1 MIDLRIALALFLG
14 FLITGFVAGS
24 NYSDNEWQ
32 AKWDDAEKQ
41 AAQRQ
46 LELTSDAV
54 KVYNDRII
62 EMEKTKDETEVK
74 LLNASIAN
82 DNLDDANKRLQ
93 EQYELSLRRPV
104 TCDQTITIKSDV
116 DTETIKRELQADM
129 FRVVSNRATEYA
141 KIADENRIRGLS
153 CQADYESLLRSIEWK
168 F

>member
-153 CQADYESLLRSIEWK
+153 CQADYESLLRSIE
-168 F
+168 

>member
-1 MIDLRIALALFLG
+1 MIDIRIAIALFLG
-14 FLITGFVAGS
+14 FLITGFVAGN

-41 AAQRQ
+41 AAERQ
-46 LELTSDAV
+46 LELTNEAV
-54 KVYNDRII
+54 KVYNQRLI
-62 EMEKTKDETEVK
+62 EVEKTKDETEVK

-93 EQYELSLRRPV
+93 EQYELSLLRQGN
-104 TCDQTITIKSDV
+104 CDQTITIESDV
-116 DTETIKRELQADM
+116 DTKTIKRNLQADM

-153 CQADYESLLRSIEWK
+153 CQADYESLMRSIEWQ

>member
-1 MIDLRIALALFLG
+1 MIDLRIAIALFLG
-14 FLITGFVAGS
+14 FLITGFVAGNS
-24 NYSDNEWQ
+24 YSDNEWQ
-32 AKWDDAEKQ
+32 AKWNNAEKQ

-54 KVYNDRII
+54 KAYNDRLI
-62 EMEKTKDETEVK
+62 EVEKTKDETEVK

-153 CQADYESLLRSIEWK
+153 CQADYESLLRSIE
-168 F
+168 